1 MNLYALTPKTEIDLR
16 LQRLRSLMAEENME
30 AMLIS
35 SNANIYYASG
45 RVLNGYVYV
54 PLEGETLYFVRRP
67 VGIEGDNVVY
77 IHKPELIPSLL
88 EERGVKLPSNIGIEL
103 AVTDYM
109 TVMRLA
115 KVFSRAEMKNASAV
129 LRKARAVKTPFE
141 IDMLKRSGIKH
152 EEVYRRIPQ
161 LYEEGMS
168 DIELQIE
175 IERESRLEGCL
186 GQFRIAGESMEIF
199 MSNVLSGDNADSPTP
214 YDFAMGGA
222 GLDPSL
228 PVGADGTIIKP
239 GMTVMVDSNGNFTG
253 YMTDMTRVFKLENV
267 EDLALKAHQCSIDIC
282 RELSA
287 MALPGVAASE
297 LYNRAMAMVK
307 ERGLE
312 AYFMGYSQKAGFIGH
327 GVGIEINDLPVIAPK
342 SRDVLEENNVI
353 ALEPKF
359 VIPHVGAVGIEN
371 TYVVRKDGLE
381 RITNAPEEI
390 VDLTK

>member
-1 MNLYALTPKTEIDLR
+1 MHLYALTPKSEIELR
-16 LQRLRSLMAEENME
+16 LDRLRRLMADEKME

-35 SNANIYYASG
+35 SNANIYYTSG

-54 PLEGETLYFVRRP
+54 PAEGEALYFVRRP
-67 VGIEGDNVVY
+67 IGISGDNVIYV
-77 IHKPELIPSLL
+77 HKPELIPSLL
-88 EERGVKLPSNIGIEL
+88 EEKGVKLPSNIGMEL
-103 AVTDYM
+103 AVTDYL
-109 TVMRLA
+109 TVLRLA
-115 KVFSRAEMKNASAV
+115 KVFNSSGVKDASGV
-129 LRKARAVKTPFE
+129 LRKTRAVKTPFE
-141 IDMLKRSGIKH
+141 IDMLKRSGVKH
-152 EEVYRRIPQ
+152 EEVYKRIPQ

-168 DIELQIE
+168 DIEFQIE

-199 MSNVLSGDNADSPTP
+199 MANVLTGENADTPTP

-253 YMTDMTRVFKLENV
+253 YMTDMTRVFKLEEVN
-267 EDLALKAHQCSIDIC
+267 ELALKAHRCSIDIC
-282 RELSA
+282 HELSA
-287 MALPGVAASE
+287 MALPGVAASS
-297 LYNRAMAMVK
+297 LYNKAMEIV
-307 ERGLE
+307 ESQGLGQ
-312 AYFMGYSQKAGFIGH
+312 YFMGHTQKAGFIGH

-371 TYVVRKDGLE
+371 TYVVRNDGLE

-390 VDLTK
+390 IDLTK

>member
-1 MNLYALTPKTEIDLR
+1 
-16 LQRLRSLMAEENME
+16 
-30 AMLIS
+30 
-35 SNANIYYASG
+35 
-45 RVLNGYVYV
+45 
-54 PLEGETLYFVRRP
+54 
-67 VGIEGDNVVY
+67 
-77 IHKPELIPSLL
+77 
-88 EERGVKLPSNIGIEL
+88 
-103 AVTDYM
+103 
-109 TVMRLA
+109 
-115 KVFSRAEMKNASAV
+115 
-129 LRKARAVKTPFE
+129 
-141 IDMLKRSGIKH
+141 
-152 EEVYRRIPQ
+152 
-161 LYEEGMS
+161 
-168 DIELQIE
+168 
-175 IERESRLEGCL
+175 
-186 GQFRIAGESMEIF
+186 
-199 MSNVLSGDNADSPTP
+199 
-214 YDFAMGGA
+214 
-222 GLDPSL
+222 
-228 PVGADGTIIKP
+228 
-239 GMTVMVDSNGNFTG
+239 
-253 YMTDMTRVFKLENV
+253 MTDMTRVFKLENV

-371 TYVVRKDGLE
+371 TYIVRKDGLE

>member
-1 MNLYALTPKTEIDLR
+1 MKLYALTPQTEIELR
-16 LQRLRSLMAEENME
+16 LDRIRSIMAAENMD

-45 RVLNGYVYV
+45 RVLNGYIYV
-54 PLEGETLYFVRRP
+54 PVVGDAWYFVRRP
-67 VGIEGDNVVY
+67 LGIEGDNVVY
-77 IHKPELIPSLL
+77 AHKPELIPSLL
-88 EERGVKLPSNIGIEL
+88 EERGAKLPAKIGLEL
-103 AVTDYM
+103 AVTDYL
-109 TVMRLA
+109 TVERLA
-115 KVFSRAEMKNASAV
+115 KVFPSAEVKNASAV
-129 LRKARAVKTPFE
+129 LRKARSVKTPFE
-141 IDMLKRSGIKH
+141 IDLLRKSGVKH

-186 GQFRIAGESMEIF
+186 GQFRISGESMELF
-199 MSNVLSGDNADSPTP
+199 MSNVLTGDNADSPTP

-253 YMTDMTRVFKLENV
+253 YMTDMTRVFKLE
-267 EDLALKAHQCSIDIC
+267 EIEGLAVKAHQCSIDIC
-282 RELSA
+282 HELSK
-287 MALPGVAASE
+287 MGLPGVAASL
-297 LYNRAMAMVK
+297 LYNRALEMVK

-312 AYFMGYSQKAGFIGH
+312 EYFMGYSQKAGFVGH

-342 SRDVLEENNVI
+342 SRDILEENNVI

-371 TYVVRKDGLE
+371 TYVVRKDGME

-390 VDLTK
+390 IDLIK